1 MEKRKLG
8 NTDLSIAPLVFG
20 GNVFGWTIDK
30 KQSFKLLDQ
39 FVDGG
44 FNTIDTADVYS
55 RWVEGNQGG
64 ESETIIGEWMKA
76 RGNRDD
82 ITLITKVGS
91 DVGQGHKDLTEGHI
105 LKAVDKSLQRLQTDH
120 VDLYLTHWD
129 DDKTPVEE
137 TLGAYQKLIEAGKV
151 RWIGASNLSY
161 DRLKASLDASKN
173 EGLPRYEV
181 FQPEYNLYARQGFE
195 EGVGPLCKEH
205 GLGVISYYSLARG
218 FLTGKY
224 RSKKDFGKSVRGSQA
239 VKYLDER
246 GQRILEAL
254 DELSEKHNVSLA
266 AIALAWLIAQPLVTA
281 PIASA
286 TKADHVRAFSE
297 AVNVNLSK
305 DDLERLNQAS
315 TY

>member
-1 MEKRKLG
+1 
-8 NTDLSIAPLVFG
+8 
-20 GNVFGWTIDK
+20 
-30 KQSFKLLDQ
+30 
-39 FVDGG
+39 
-44 FNTIDTADVYS
+44 
-55 RWVEGNQGG
+55 
-64 ESETIIGEWMKA
+64 
-76 RGNRDD
+76 
-82 ITLITKVGS
+82 
-91 DVGQGHKDLTEGHI
+91 
-105 LKAVDKSLQRLQTDH
+105 
-120 VDLYLTHWD
+120 
-129 DDKTPVEE
+129 
-137 TLGAYQKLIEAGKV
+137 LIEAGKV

-305 DDLERLNQAS
+305 DDLEQLNQAS
-315 TY
+315 SY